1 MRANERVHF
10 MFGASTLRRGTR
22 SGGITPPIAA
32 LLPSPDLV
40 PADPALFQEKSVEV
54 VEHAEVAHV
63 NKVEAK

>member
-1 MRANERVHF
+1 VATEYRAP
-10 MFGASTLRRGTR
+10 ASPVNRT
-22 SGGITPPIAA
+22 
-32 LLPSPDLV
+32 V